1 MHSNRCG
8 RMYVVVYLSLLKVLL
23 DAVKTITNLV
33 IAYKV
38 YVDQHIS
45 SCYGLACGQTL
56 THTHNQSACAP
67 LGGRVASSVYKEDR
81 QQYKLTATKT
91 TLKQTS
97 PTTTMG
103 AAI

>member
-56 THTHNQSACAP
+56 VTHIHTIKARALP
-67 LGGRVASSVYKEDR
+67 LAVE
-81 QQYKLTATKT
+81 
-91 TLKQTS
+91 
-97 PTTTMG
+97 
-103 AAI
+103 